1 MEGYTSEQEQVDA
14 IRRWWGAHGKSIL
27 LGLTL
32 GLAGLAG
39 YRYWDESRNHVA
51 ESASITYE
59 KFLGLSADKKG
70 IDEARKL
77 GLSILENYENSTYAP
92 LTALLLAR
100 LEMDHDQPEA
110 ARKQLQWVVDH
121 GHGKEIVTV
130 AKARLAQLTLADGK
144 ADAAWKLMEEAG
156 LAKTDRYAELRAD
169 ILVALGRKDEAI
181 ALYEKAQKTVTEA
194 GGNPAVIELKLE
206 RLGHSSQP
214 AGA

>member
-14 IRRWWGAHGKSIL
+14 IRRWWAAHGKSIV
-27 LGLTL
+27 LGLAI

-39 YRYWDESRNHVA
+39 YRYWDESRNRLA
-51 ESASITYE
+51 ESASINYE

-70 IDEARKL
+70 AEEARKL
-77 GLSILENYENSTYAP
+77 GQSILENYAGTTYAP

-110 ARKQLQWVVDH
+110 ARKQLQWVVEHAHD
-121 GHGKEIVTV
+121 KEIAGV
-130 AKARLAQLTLADGK
+130 ARARLAQLTLAEGK

-169 ILVALGRKDEAI
+169 ILVALGRKEEAV
-181 ALYEKAQKTVTEA
+181 ALYEKAQKSVLEA

-206 RLGHSSQP
+206 RLGHTSQP